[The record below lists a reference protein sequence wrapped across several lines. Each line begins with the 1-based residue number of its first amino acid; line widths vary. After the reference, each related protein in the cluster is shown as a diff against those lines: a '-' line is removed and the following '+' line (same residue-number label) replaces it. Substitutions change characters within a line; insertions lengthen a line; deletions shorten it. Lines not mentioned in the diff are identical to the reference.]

1 MRGMAPPFM
10 PQCATCPNQPVM
22 AQAQRMYYQAPMNA
36 GACGSCGTCGN
47 SGMCGA
53 SYAEPGC
60 AYAGEAGCGGP
71 AMVGY
76 GGDFGSCGACGLCGS
91 CGTFEACGSRG
102 WVGGGWQ
109 TFDRRAPPAE
119 GPTHPRNS
127 HTTSTN

>member
-53 SYAEPGC
+53 CYAEPGC

-76 GGDFGSCGACGLCGS
+76 GGGFRMCGACCVFGV
-91 CGTFEACGSRG
+91 FDAYRRG
-102 WVGGGWQ
+102 GCSG
-109 TFDRRAPPAE
+109 RA
-119 GPTHPRNS
+119 G
-127 HTTSTN
+127 